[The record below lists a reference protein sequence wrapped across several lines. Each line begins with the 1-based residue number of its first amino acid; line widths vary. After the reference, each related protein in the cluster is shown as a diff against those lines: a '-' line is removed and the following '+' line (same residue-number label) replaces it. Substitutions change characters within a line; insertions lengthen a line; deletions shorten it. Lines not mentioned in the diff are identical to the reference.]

1 LSVEQADI
9 ERETGY
15 LWRIGNLGRETMQDQ
30 CLEVEVLGD
39 DANADNIAW
48 IAAQYVHLAEI
59 GERGHKTMQ
68 D

>member
-1 LSVEQADI
+1 
-9 ERETGY
+9 
-15 LWRIGNLGRETMQDQ
+15 MQDQ